1 MYGLFP
7 TRRRGNQWTLG
18 YLTGSPPPFSASTF
32 SCHYPPPPPP
42 PHPRMTQN
50 LPRRHH
56 LAISQNHGT
65 QWITVCAPSDT
76 HVRAAVRGPKMTA
89 PALGDRL
96 NFSVHVCVHPQ
107 GSLCTCKCSYIAINM
122 YGNICGD
129 FVNKTWEQLMQVLY
143 LDITRLWSRGL
154 RAWPSFQMSLNC
166 STYAKVKT

>member
-1 MYGLFP
+1 MSLSGSVRPFSHEVTWQPVNVGLPHWVSSALLCLHIFLP
-7 TRRRGNQWTLG
+7 L
-18 YLTGSPPPFSASTF
+18 PPPSPAR
-32 SCHYPPPPPP
+32 PPPL
-42 PHPRMTQN
+42 HPRMTQN

-76 HVRAAVRGPKMTA
+76 HVQAAVRGPKMTA

-143 LDITRLWSRGL
+143 LDITRL
-154 RAWPSFQMSLNC
+154 
-166 STYAKVKT
+166 